1 MRPFKPIF
9 ILEVIPV
16 LLPYLSVTIFIMI
29 GTVFLGGIFGFILA
43 KAKVQKRKIPKLL
56 ADAYIGILR
65 CTPSIVLLFI
75 IFYGLPEL
83 LEAAFGW
90 NINDY
95 HKGIFVIITF
105 TLIFAATMAEVMR
118 TAYESI
124 DKGQYEAAV
133 SVGLTELQAFY
144 RILLPQCIVVALP
157 NFSNSLIGLM
167 KEGTLA
173 YTIGLIDIMGKGQ
186 LVIGNHYGSYA
197 LETYIALAIVYWGM
211 TIIIEKFFARIERKL
226 SKGKKNHEINE
237 RNIRNNRLLKRV
249 KKVA

>member
-16 LLPYLSVTIFIMI
+16 LLPYLLVTISIMI
-29 GTVFLGGIFGFILA
+29 GTVLFGGILGLILA
-43 KAKVQKRKIPKLL
+43 KAKVQKRRIPKRL
-56 ADAYIGILR
+56 ADTYIGILR

-83 LEAAFGW
+83 LEAVFGW

-95 HKGIFVIITF
+95 NKGIFVVITF

-124 DKGQYEAAV
+124 DKGQHEAAV

-144 RILLPQCIVVALP
+144 RILLPQGIVVALP

-186 LVIGNHYGSYA
+186 LVIGNNYGSYA
-197 LETYIALAIVYWGM
+197 LETYIALAIIYWGM
-211 TIIIEKFFARIERKL
+211 TIIIEKTFAGIETKL
-226 SKGKKNHEINE
+226 SKGRKNHEMDK
-237 RNIRNNRLLKRV
+237 RSLRNNRLTKRV